1 MPLPAG
7 LLNQRVTIERLK
19 PTSATGRFGEQVTT
33 ADKWHPVRTV
43 WAAVFPIAAT
53 EILQSDRSM
62 PFIQYKVR
70 IRTVP
75 DLRAKD
81 RLKWGPRILNIQ
93 SVQLRGL
100 RREEQEVLCTEE
112 TV

>member
-7 LLNQRVTIERLK
+7 LMNQRVTIERLRSG
-19 PTSATGRFGEQVTT
+19 TAGRFGEQPTKST
-33 ADKWHPVRTV
+33 AWSEVRTV
-43 WAAVFPIAAT
+43 WGNVMAITAQ
-53 EILQSDRSM
+53 EIVQSDRSQA
-62 PFIQYKVR
+62 FVQYRVR

-81 RLKWGPRILNIQ
+81 RLRWAGKVLNIQ

-100 RREEQEVLCTEE
+100 RREEQEILCTEE
-112 TV
+112 AA